1 MDRLKPGN
9 NIRKIY
15 RMKQKG
21 DQENRGQETR
31 KRGNQENGKGTRKAE
46 NRGKTLPNT
55 RSKTS

>member
-1 MDRLKPGN
+1 
-9 NIRKIY
+9 
-15 RMKQKG
+15 MKQKG
-21 DQENRGQETR
+21 DQENQGQETK